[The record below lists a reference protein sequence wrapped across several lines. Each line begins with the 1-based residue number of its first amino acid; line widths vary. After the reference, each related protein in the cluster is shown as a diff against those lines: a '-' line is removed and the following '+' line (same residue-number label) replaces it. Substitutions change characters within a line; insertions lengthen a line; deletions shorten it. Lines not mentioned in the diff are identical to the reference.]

1 MPISLNDLYK
11 VLNKEASQKPQPD
24 PGQQAMLLA
33 AQAAKPAG
41 APALPKAIEQP
52 QPEDAEDPGPDLEK
66 LIQEKDKELEKK
78 KKQAE
83 DLRHQLQ
90 QEQLQHQQAVL
101 LQEVEKK
108 EKESIQRI
116 KKEQEQLQQQK
127 TIQEAEQIQHKA
139 QLDKQTAMAQVK
151 LEQQKSKTL
160 IDLSKQQAQQEIQ
173 HIDRTRK
180 NVDKYMQE
188 SVKKLDKQKQEFEA
202 SKSAVSPALQ
212 SVMDNALSALHSI
225 PTPGGMPITIKKAN
239 FLNDIANVG
248 KNISKKLA
256 DGSKQLADG
265 SKQFIA
271 NSTRWV
277 DDIKRKKAYAE
288 ISKITGPTIATIIV
302 NDDASLNN
310 LINTYK
316 TKPQALQDPK
326 AVFNLLS
333 DNVKTQITAGVMSGH
348 LHSIGDNTTD
358 AFLQSMGMD
367 AKQLQQQGINVTED
381 PTPDKISTT
390 DAALTTVGDF
400 FVPQYTAQELN
411 NRVSEL
417 VTRKVNGVDVNLSDY
432 TNPITLGVAN
442 STDPNLAGKTNP
454 YLSDSDQE
462 FIVANWGKLSEEN
475 KRAAGALLSPRFRST
490 VPGGWRFGP
499 EGDPTYNTRLESSKQ
514 TLNDHKAYNEGI
526 RTSVSDSVG
535 KMKRPPASVYST
547 SPFDQATGDMYS
559 TIAPYIPMV
568 GNLLGV
574 PINSPGFRTSSR
586 LKPSRFKPLDA
597 QGIAHE
603 GNITYKDSRLQHIG
617 NNRQLSST
625 TPGGS
630 MLLRQTGQ

>member
-33 AQAAKPAG
+33 AEAAKPAG

-78 KKQAE
+78 KKETE

-127 TIQEAEQIQHKA
+127 TIQEAEHIQHKA
-139 QLDKQTAMAQVK
+139 QLDKETAMAQVK

-202 SKSAVSPALQ
+202 SKSSVSPALQ

-239 FLNDIANVG
+239 IFGDVVDGIYDYG
-248 KNISKKLA
+248 KGI
-256 DGSKQLADG
+256 
-265 SKQFIA
+265 
-271 NSTRWV
+271 V
-277 DDIKRKKAYAE
+277 DKAYNTGKELVDKGKQWYENKKREQAYA
-288 ISKITGPTIATIIV
+288 KIVEVTGPHIAQIIV
-302 NDDASLNN
+302 KDAASLDK
-310 LINTYK
+310 LINIYYTN
-316 TKPQALQDPK
+316 PQLLQDPRT
-326 AVFNLLS
+326 VFDSLS
-333 DNVKTQITAGVMSGH
+333 DNVKTQITAGIMSGYFH
-348 LHSIGDNTTD
+348 NTGDAATNT
-358 AFLQSMGMD
+358 FLQRMGMD
-367 AKQLQQQGINVTED
+367 AKSLQQQGINVTED
-381 PTPDKISTT
+381 PTPSKISTT
-390 DAALTTVGDF
+390 DSALTTVGDF
-400 FVPQYTAQELN
+400 IAPQYAAQELN
-411 NRVSEL
+411 NRVSQI
-417 VTRKVNGVDVNLSDY
+417 VNRKVNGTDINLRDY
-432 TNPITLGVAN
+432 TDSITLGVVD

-454 YLSDSDQE
+454 YLSDSDQQ
-462 FIVANWGKLSEEN
+462 FIVSNWGKLSDEN
-475 KRAAGALLSPRFRST
+475 KRAAGALLSPQFRQA
-490 VPGGWRFGP
+490 VPGGWRFGA
-499 EGDPTYNTRLESSKQ
+499 EGDLTYNDRLRASKQ
-514 TLNDHKAYNEGI
+514 TLNDHRSYREGI
-526 RTSVSDSVG
+526 RTSVSDSAG
-535 KMKRPPASVYST
+535 NMKIPPASVYST
-547 SPFDQATGDMYS
+547 SPFDQATGGLYS
-559 TIAPYIPMV
+559 TVAPYLPMV
-568 GNLLGV
+568 GNMLGAK
-574 PINSPGFRTSSR
+574 INAPGFRTPSR
-586 LKPSRFKPLDA
+586 LKPSKFKPLDA
-597 QGIAHE
+597 QGVAHE

-617 NNRQLSST
+617 NNRQISST

-630 MLLRQTGQ
+630 MLLQQTGQ

>member
-52 QPEDAEDPGPDLEK
+52 QPEDVEDQGPDLEK
-66 LIQEKDKELEKK
+66 LVQEKDKELEKK
-78 KKQAE
+78 KKEAE

-127 TIQEAEQIQHKA
+127 TIQEAEHIQHKA
-139 QLDKQTAMAQVK
+139 QLDKETAMAQVK

-202 SKSAVSPALQ
+202 SKSAISPALQ

-225 PTPGGMPITIKKAN
+225 PTPGGMPITIKKASIFGDVVDGIYDYGN
-239 FLNDIANVG
+239 GVVTDVYNSG
-248 KNISKKLA
+248 KELVNK
-256 DGSKQLADG
+256 GKQWYEG
-265 SKQFIA
+265 
-271 NSTRWV
+271 
-277 DDIKRKKAYAE
+277 KRREVAYAK
-288 ISKITGPTIATIIV
+288 IAQITGPHIAQIIV
-302 NDDASLNN
+302 NDAASLNN
-310 LINTYK
+310 LIHTYNTN
-316 TKPQALQDPK
+316 PQTLQDPK
-326 AVFNLLS
+326 AVFSLLS
-333 DNVKTQITAGVMSGH
+333 DNVKTQITAGVMSGYFH
-348 LHSIGDNTTD
+348 NVGDQATNT
-358 AFLQSMGMD
+358 FLQRMGMD

-390 DAALTTVGDF
+390 DAALTTAGDF
-400 FVPQYTAQELN
+400 FAPQYTAQELN
-411 NRVSEL
+411 NKVSEL
-417 VTRKVNGVDVNLSDY
+417 VTRKINGVDVNLSDY
-432 TNPITLGVAN
+432 TDSITLGVVG
-442 STDPNLAGKTNP
+442 STDPILSGKTNP
-454 YLSDSDQE
+454 YLSDSDQQ
-462 FIVANWGKLSEEN
+462 FIVANWGKLSDEN
-475 KRAAGALLSPRFRST
+475 KRAAGALLSPQFRQA
-490 VPGGWRFGP
+490 VPGGWRFGA
-499 EGDPTYNTRLESSKQ
+499 EGDTTYNDRLEASKQ
-514 TLNDHKAYNEGI
+514 TLNDHKAYKEGI
-526 RTSVSDSVG
+526 RTSVSDSAG
-535 KMKRPPASVYST
+535 NMKRPPASVYST
-547 SPFDQATGDMYS
+547 SPFDQATGGLYS
-559 TIAPYIPMV
+559 TVAPYIPMV
-568 GNLLGV
+568 GNMLGV
-574 PINSPGFRTSSR
+574 PLNAPGFRTPSR
-586 LKPSRFKPLDA
+586 LKPSKFKPLDA

-625 TPGGS
+625 IPGGS
-630 MLLRQTGQ
+630 MLLQQTGQ

>member
-41 APALPKAIEQP
+41 APALPKAIEEP
-52 QPEDAEDPGPDLEK
+52 QPEEEDQGPELEK

-78 KKQAE
+78 KKETE

-116 KKEQEQLQQQK
+116 KKEQDELQKQK
-127 TIQEAEQIQHKA
+127 TMQEAEQIQHKA
-139 QLDKQTAMAQVK
+139 QLDKETAMAQVK

-212 SVMDNALSALHSI
+212 SIMDNALSALHKI

-239 FLNDIANVG
+239 WNIVDKGKQWYERKRQEAAYNEIA
-248 KNISKKLA
+248 
-256 DGSKQLADG
+256 Q
-265 SKQFIA
+265 
-271 NSTRWV
+271 
-277 DDIKRKKAYAE
+277 
-288 ISKITGPTIATIIV
+288 ITGPDIARIIV
-302 NDDASLNN
+302 NDAISLNN
-310 LINTYK
+310 LINAHK
-316 TKPQALQDPK
+316 TNPQALNDPK
-326 AVFNLLS
+326 VVFNLLS
-333 DNVKTQITAGVMSGH
+333 DNVKTQITAGVMSGYF
-348 LHSIGDNTTD
+348 HSKGDDTTNK
-358 AFLQSMGMD
+358 FLQSMGMD
-367 AKQLQQQGINVTED
+367 VKQLQQQGINATED
-381 PTPDKISTT
+381 PTPDKISAT

-400 FVPQYTAQELN
+400 FVPQYAAQELN
-411 NRVSEL
+411 NRVSKL

-432 TNPITLGVAN
+432 TNPITLGVAQA
-442 STDPNLAGKTNP
+442 TDPNLSGKTNP

-475 KRAAGALLSPRFRST
+475 KRAAGALLSPRYRSA
-490 VPGGWRFGP
+490 VPGGWRFGA

-514 TLNDHKAYNEGI
+514 TLKDYKDYKEGI
-526 RTSVSDSVG
+526 RTSVSDSAG
-535 KMKRPPASVYST
+535 NMKRPPASVYST

-559 TIAPYIPMV
+559 TVAPYIPMI
-568 GNLLGV
+568 GNMLGV
-574 PINSPGFRTSSR
+574 PLNAPGFRTPSR
-586 LKPSRFKPLDA
+586 LKPSKFKPIDA

-617 NNRQLSST
+617 NNRQISST

-630 MLLRQTGQ
+630 MLLQQTRQ